1 MRQARQTRSFPISLD
16 IGPSLLCC
24 ACGVSGWAGIEC
36 NSSILRGTTEVQV
49 CFEMAKVSR
58 DKLNKDVLEIDMTH
72 PLFDLAGGLE

>member
-1 MRQARQTRSFPISLD
+1 M
-16 IGPSLLCC
+16 
-24 ACGVSGWAGIEC
+24 
-36 NSSILRGTTEVQV
+36 